1 MANIAQ
7 LVNVLQSVL
16 LTDGA
21 DMERTPRYHVFDMYK
36 YHQEGMLLESSIET
50 ETIGM
55 NEWQGPNLTE
65 AVPIAE
71 DGTIHITVTN
81 LSATESYPID
91 AILTQYQV
99 NEVSAQ
105 IVTGAM
111 DAKNTFEAPEVVKVE
126 AFDQVEKTDKGIAF
140 TIPAC
145 SVMHIAVK

>member
-1 MANIAQ
+1 
-7 LVNVLQSVL
+7 
-16 LTDGA
+16 
-21 DMERTPRYHVFDMYK
+21 
-36 YHQEGMLLESSIET
+36 MLLESSIET
-50 ETIGM
+50 EMIGM
-55 NEWQGPNLTE
+55 NEWQVPNLTE
-65 AVPIAE
+65 SVSIAE

-81 LSATESYPID
+81 LSTTESYPVD

-111 DAKNTFEAPEVVKVE
+111 DAKNTFEDPEVVKVE
-126 AFDQVEKTDKGIAF
+126 AFDQVEKTDKGISF